1 MLASIGVRMSKH
13 AGYLSGYLDLE
24 VFMDK
29 ELAVVV
35 IHGIGSQDP
44 DYAESMIDELN
55 SRVAGMGGD
64 PNRLAWKA
72 IYWADIVQPRQTE
85 YLAKAR
91 RQADLRYNSL
101 RGFVVSNLGD
111 ATAYQRIGTGASGQ
125 SGGAATSTY
134 LAIHERIEES
144 IRDLYLDKLN
154 GANKPMVILAHSL
167 GGHIMSNY
175 IWDRQHASDATG
187 LSDFE
192 QMETLAGI
200 IMFGCN
206 LPLFTFAY
214 DPVVPIRFPGN
225 QLPDD
230 IKARAKWVNYYDPDD
245 VLAYPLKAI
254 NSAYDAVVK
263 ADIEINV
270 GNLLTSWNP
279 LSHTGY
285 WTDDDF
291 TIPVAEFI
299 KSLL

>member
-1 MLASIGVRMSKH
+1 MNTRADFLPTHSDR
-13 AGYLSGYLDLE
+13 E

-35 IHGIGSQDP
+35 IHGMGSQVP
-44 DYAESMIDELN
+44 NYAEPMIEELN
-55 SRVAGMGGD
+55 SRVAGMGGN
-64 PNRLAWKA
+64 PNRVAWKP

-85 YLAKAR
+85 YLDNAR
-91 RQADLRYNSL
+91 RQGDLNCNRL
-101 RGFVVSNLGD
+101 RAFVVSNLGD
-111 ATAYQRIGTGASGQ
+111 ASAYQRIGPRSSAEPS
-125 SGGAATSTY
+125 SGAATSTY
-134 LAIHERIEES
+134 LEIHQRIQES
-144 IRDLYLDKLN
+144 IHNLYVEQLH
-154 GANKPMVILAHSL
+154 GADQPMVILAHSL

-175 IWDRQHASDATG
+175 IWDRQHANDTTD

-200 IMFGCN
+200 ITFGCN

-214 DPVVPIRFPGN
+214 NPVVPIRFPGN
-225 QLPDD
+225 QLPDN
-230 IKARAKWVNYYDPDD
+230 IQERAKWVNYYDSDD

-254 NSAYDAVVK
+254 NSAYDAVVE

-279 LSHTGY
+279 LSHAGY